1 SASEQKIAQRMF
13 SKLMAH
19 ASAGKTTADFKMPSN
34 VVSVPIL
41 KGSNPIA
48 RAAAGTASDKVSY
61 ELFLSGTAPT
71 KTASTPEDEKK
82 KAEEAAKKKKAEE
95 DKKKTDEEKK
105 KEEEAKKKAEE
116 EAKKKAEE
124 EAKNLTAPAGLRASY
139 NAGSKQINVS
149 WSAVD
154 GATYEVTVNGSTTT
168 VSSTSVSVSGGNPGD
183 TVSINVVAVKDGNRS
198 PASSTT
204 VKIPDS

>member
-1 SASEQKIAQRMF
+1 MF

-48 RAAAGTASDKVSY
+48 RAAQGTSSDKVSY

-82 KAEEAAKKKKAEE
+82 KAEEVMKKKKAEE

-149 WSAVD
+149 WSAVE

-183 TVSINVVAVKDGNRS
+183 TVSINVVAVKDGKRS

>member
-1 SASEQKIAQRMF
+1 MF

-48 RAAAGTASDKVSY
+48 RAAQGTSSDKVSY

-82 KAEEAAKKKKAEE
+82 KQKK
-95 DKKKTDEEKK
+95 
-105 KEEEAKKKAEE
+105 
-116 EAKKKAEE
+116 
-124 EAKNLTAPAGLRASY
+124 LRRR
-139 NAGSKQINVS
+139 K
-149 WSAVD
+149 
-154 GATYEVTVNGSTTT
+154 
-168 VSSTSVSVSGGNPGD
+168 SG
-183 TVSINVVAVKDGNRS
+183 RR
-198 PASSTT
+198 
-204 VKIPDS
+204 

>member
-1 SASEQKIAQRMF
+1 
-13 SKLMAH
+13 
-19 ASAGKTTADFKMPSN
+19 P
-34 VVSVPIL
+34 
-41 KGSNPIA
+41 
-48 RAAAGTASDKVSY
+48 
-61 ELFLSGTAPT
+61 
-71 KTASTPEDEKK
+71 
-82 KAEEAAKKKKAEE
+82 
-95 DKKKTDEEKK
+95 
-105 KEEEAKKKAEE
+105 
-116 EAKKKAEE
+116 
-124 EAKNLTAPAGLRASY
+124 KNLTAPAGLRASY

>member
-1 SASEQKIAQRMF
+1 MHLLV
-13 SKLMAH
+13 KLLQI
-19 ASAGKTTADFKMPSN
+19 SKMPSN

-48 RAAAGTASDKVSY
+48 RAAQGTSSDKVSY

-105 KEEEAKKKAEE
+105 KKKKLRRKRKRKQRKRL
-116 EAKKKAEE
+116 KKKP
-124 EAKNLTAPAGLRASY
+124 KILLPLPA
-139 NAGSKQINVS
+139 
-149 WSAVD
+149 
-154 GATYEVTVNGSTTT
+154 
-168 VSSTSVSVSGGNPGD
+168 
-183 TVSINVVAVKDGNRS
+183 
-198 PASSTT
+198 
-204 VKIPDS
+204 

>member
-1 SASEQKIAQRMF
+1 MF

-82 KAEEAAKKKKAEE
+82 KAEEAAKKKKR
-95 DKKKTDEEKK
+95 KKIK
-105 KEEEAKKKAEE
+105 
-116 EAKKKAEE
+116 
-124 EAKNLTAPAGLRASY
+124 R
-139 NAGSKQINVS
+139 KQMKRRKRRR
-149 WSAVD
+149 
-154 GATYEVTVNGSTTT
+154 G
-168 VSSTSVSVSGGNPGD
+168 
-183 TVSINVVAVKDGNRS
+183 
-198 PASSTT
+198 
-204 VKIPDS
+204 

>member
-1 SASEQKIAQRMF
+1 MF

-48 RAAAGTASDKVSY
+48 RAAQGTSSDKVSY

-71 KTASTPEDEKK
+71 KNCFYSRRREEK

-149 WSAVD
+149 WSAVE

-183 TVSINVVAVKDGNRS
+183 TVSINVVAVKDGKRS

>member
-1 SASEQKIAQRMF
+1 MKR
-13 SKLMAH
+13 
-19 ASAGKTTADFKMPSN
+19 
-34 VVSVPIL
+34 
-41 KGSNPIA
+41 
-48 RAAAGTASDKVSY
+48 R
-61 ELFLSGTAPT
+61 
-71 KTASTPEDEKK
+71 
-82 KAEEAAKKKKAEE
+82 
-95 DKKKTDEEKK
+95 K

-149 WSAVD
+149 WSAVE

-183 TVSINVVAVKDGNRS
+183 TVSINVVAVKDGKRS